1 MTTEAQLQQQLEPLI
16 QQAPDYGVS
25 AVVMEQA
32 IGPVLLELGRSLAH
46 AHYYI
51 LHGPDEQWVS
61 TTLVPKDVEQAAKTV
76 IYLFADEASA
86 IAFPNQTGETLTA
99 QRIPVV
105 ELLFQLLALKP
116 IGSYLIHEQPI
127 PTDAI
132 QEIKRADLQ
141 TAIQQALK
149 KLKAGRS
156 YLA

>member
-1 MTTEAQLQQQLEPLI
+1 MIPEAQLQQQLQPLI

-25 AVVMEQA
+25 TVVMELA
-32 IGPVLLELGRSLAH
+32 IGPVLLELARSLAH

-86 IAFPNQTGETLTA
+86 IAFPNQTGETLIA

-141 TAIQQALK
+141 GAIQQALK